1 MSLAAEEAGKTQKT
15 FQSVTPQVSL
25 VAREISEYR
34 VCMEVQTGLLSNRT

>member
-1 MSLAAEEAGKTQKT
+1 MSLAAEEAEKTQK
-15 FQSVTPQVSL
+15 SVTPQVSL